1 MKIDGNL
8 FRKKTAHS
16 FWTMTVYNLTGRRNA
31 YSVFT
36 QVKDSS
42 IKTHM
47 VSIYSVPVF
56 SISYNFKSGNYFS
69 NY

>member
-16 FWTMTVYNLTGRRNA
+16 FWTVTVYNLTGRRNA

-36 QVKDSS
+36 QVKDGS
-42 IKTHM
+42 IKNYM

-56 SISYNFKSGNYFS
+56 SISHNFKSGNYFS
-69 NY
+69 N

>member
-31 YSVFT
+31 YSAFT
-36 QVKDSS
+36 QVKDGFN
-42 IKTHM
+42 KNP
-47 VSIYSVPVF
+47 YGF
-56 SISYNFKSGNYFS
+56 NL
-69 NY
+69 